1 MGKTYLMN
9 KSCEEVLA
17 KSQQLRLL
25 GLEDYSLNIFN
36 YLNKNYQINF
46 LKIYIKKQNDIEN
59 LFDNSKENENYLFN
73 TLKFKQSNEYEVIF
87 SLLFT
92 TQKEFED
99 IKNRQDFIKLA
110 LEIFSQSLFSKYL
123 EKVIEDISIID
134 TLTGNYNRHYL
145 YHYIEPL
152 FSLSNRKQEKIAFL
166 RISIDHFKA
175 VIDEFNYKVGDKV
188 IKVLSKTIKSSIR
201 DSDTVIRMT
210 NDGHLIIL
218 PNITNSDNAV
228 LVANKLIDK
237 FSKEKIIVNENTKQT
252 LMKTICVGITIYPDD
267 GIDIDT
273 IIRKSDIALYEAKNM
288 GRSTVFVFNEE
299 ETNKVE
305 LF

>member
-1 MGKTYLMN
+1 MN

-237 FSKEKIIVNENTKQT
+237 FSKEKIVVNEDTKQT

>member
-1 MGKTYLMN
+1 MN

-99 IKNRQDFIKLA
+99 IKNKQDFIKLA

-228 LVANKLIDK
+228 LVANKLVDK

>member
-1 MGKTYLMN
+1 MN

-17 KSQQLRLL
+17 KSQELRLL

-36 YLNKNYQINF
+36 YLNTNYQINF
-46 LKIYIKKQNDIEN
+46 LKIYIKKQKDIEN
-59 LFDNSKENENYLFN
+59 LFDNSQENENYLFN
-73 TLKFKQSNEYEVIF
+73 TLKFKQNNEYEVIF

>member
-1 MGKTYLMN
+1 MN

-134 TLTGNYNRHYL
+134 SLTGNYNRHYL

>member
-1 MGKTYLMN
+1 MN

-36 YLNKNYQINF
+36 YLNTNYQINF

>member
-1 MGKTYLMN
+1 MD

-17 KSQQLRLL
+17 KSQELKLL

-36 YLNKNYQINF
+36 YLNTNHQINF

-59 LFDNSKENENYLFN
+59 LFDNSQKNENYLFN
-73 TLKFKQSNEYEVIF
+73 TLKFKQNNEYEVIF
-87 SLLFT
+87 SLLST

-99 IKNRQDFIKLA
+99 IKNRLNFIKLA

-134 TLTGNYNRHYL
+134 SLTGNYNRHYL

-175 VIDEFNYKVGDKV
+175 VIDEFNYKIGDKV

-237 FSKEKIIVNENTKQT
+237 FSKEKIIVNEDTKQT

-267 GIDIDT
+267 GVDIDT

-288 GRSTVFVFNEE
+288 GRGKVFVFNEE

>member
-1 MGKTYLMN
+1 MN

-46 LKIYIKKQNDIEN
+46 LKIYIKKQNNIEN

-134 TLTGNYNRHYL
+134 SLTGNYNRHYL

-175 VIDEFNYKVGDKV
+175 VIDEFNYKIGDKV

>member
-1 MGKTYLMN
+1 MD

-17 KSQQLRLL
+17 KSQELKLL

-36 YLNKNYQINF
+36 YLNTNHQINF

-59 LFDNSKENENYLFN
+59 LFDNSQKNENYLFN
-73 TLKFKQSNEYEVIF
+73 TLKFKQNNEYEVIF
-87 SLLFT
+87 SLLST
-92 TQKEFED
+92 TQKEFEG
-99 IKNRQDFIKLA
+99 IKNRLNFIKLA

-134 TLTGNYNRHYL
+134 SLTGNYNRHYL
-145 YHYIEPL
+145 YHYIESL

-175 VIDEFNYKVGDKV
+175 VIDEFNYKIGDKV

-218 PNITNSDNAV
+218 PNIVNSDNAV

-237 FSKEKIIVNENTKQT
+237 FSKEKIIVNEDTKQT

-267 GIDIDT
+267 GVDIDT

-288 GRSTVFVFNEE
+288 GRSKVFVFNEE

>member
-1 MGKTYLMN
+1 MD

-17 KSQQLRLL
+17 KSQELKLL

-36 YLNKNYQINF
+36 YLNTNHQINF

-59 LFDNSKENENYLFN
+59 LFDNSQKNENYLFN
-73 TLKFKQSNEYEVIF
+73 TLKFKQNNEYEVIF
-87 SLLFT
+87 SLLST

-99 IKNRQDFIKLA
+99 IKNRLNFIKLA

-134 TLTGNYNRHYL
+134 SLTGNYNRHYL

-175 VIDEFNYKVGDKV
+175 VIDEFNYKIGDKV

-218 PNITNSDNAV
+218 PNIVNSDNAV

-237 FSKEKIIVNENTKQT
+237 FSKEKIIVNEDTKQT

-267 GIDIDT
+267 GVDIDT

-288 GRSTVFVFNEE
+288 GRSKVFVFNEE

>member
-1 MGKTYLMN
+1 MN

-17 KSQQLRLL
+17 KSQELRLL

-36 YLNKNYQINF
+36 YLNTNHQINF

-59 LFDNSKENENYLFN
+59 LFDNSQKNENYLFN
-73 TLKFKQSNEYEVIF
+73 TLKFKQNNEYEVIF
-87 SLLFT
+87 SLLST

-99 IKNRQDFIKLA
+99 IKNRLNFIKLA

-134 TLTGNYNRHYL
+134 SLTGNYNRHYL

-175 VIDEFNYKVGDKV
+175 VIDEFNYKIGDKV

-201 DSDTVIRMT
+201 ESDTVIRMT

-237 FSKEKIIVNENTKQT
+237 FSKEKIVVNEDTKQT

-267 GIDIDT
+267 GVDIDT

>member
-1 MGKTYLMN
+1 MN

-36 YLNKNYQINF
+36 YLNTNHQINF

-59 LFDNSKENENYLFN
+59 LFDNSQKNENYLFN
-73 TLKFKQSNEYEVIF
+73 TLKFKQNSEYEVIF
-87 SLLFT
+87 SLLST

-99 IKNRQDFIKLA
+99 IKNRLNFIKLA

-134 TLTGNYNRHYL
+134 SLTGNYNRHYL

-175 VIDEFNYKVGDKV
+175 VIDEFNYKIGDKV

-218 PNITNSDNAV
+218 PNIVNSDNAV

-237 FSKEKIIVNENTKQT
+237 FSKEKIIVNEDTKQT
-252 LMKTICVGITIYPDD
+252 LMKTICAGITIYPDD
-267 GIDIDT
+267 GVDIDT

-288 GRSTVFVFNEE
+288 GRSKVFVFNEE

>member
-1 MGKTYLMN
+1 MN

-110 LEIFSQSLFSKYL
+110 LEIFSQPLFSKYL

>member
-1 MGKTYLMN
+1 MN

-17 KSQQLRLL
+17 KSQELRLL

-36 YLNKNYQINF
+36 YLNTNHQINF

-59 LFDNSKENENYLFN
+59 LFDNSQKNENYLFN
-73 TLKFKQSNEYEVIF
+73 TLKFKQNNEYEVIF
-87 SLLFT
+87 SLLST

-99 IKNRQDFIKLA
+99 IKNRLNFIKLA

-134 TLTGNYNRHYL
+134 SLTGNYNRHYL

-175 VIDEFNYKVGDKV
+175 VIDEFNYKIGDKV

-201 DSDTVIRMT
+201 ESDTVIRMT

-237 FSKEKIIVNENTKQT
+237 FSKEKIIVNEDTKQT

-267 GIDIDT
+267 GVDIDT

>member
-1 MGKTYLMN
+1 MN

>member
-1 MGKTYLMN
+1 MN
-9 KSCEEVLA
+9 KSCEEVLT
-17 KSQQLRLL
+17 KSQELRLL

-36 YLNKNYQINF
+36 YLNTNYQINF

-59 LFDNSKENENYLFN
+59 LFDNSQENENYLFN
-73 TLKFKQSNEYEVIF
+73 TLKFKQNSEYEVIF

-99 IKNRQDFIKLA
+99 IKNRLNFIKLA

-134 TLTGNYNRHYL
+134 SLTGNYNRHYL
-145 YHYIEPL
+145 YHYIEPF

-175 VIDEFNYKVGDKV
+175 VIDEFNYKIGDKV

-218 PNITNSDNAV
+218 PNIVNSDNAV

-237 FSKEKIIVNENTKQT
+237 FSKEKIIVNEDTKQT

-267 GIDIDT
+267 GVDIDT

-288 GRSTVFVFNEE
+288 GRSKVFVFNEE

>member
-1 MGKTYLMN
+1 MN

-17 KSQQLRLL
+17 KSQELRLL

-59 LFDNSKENENYLFN
+59 LFDNSQENENYLFN

-99 IKNRQDFIKLA
+99 IKNRLNFIKLA

-123 EKVIEDISIID
+123 EKVIEEISIVD
-134 TLTGNYNRHYL
+134 SLTGNYNRHYL

-175 VIDEFNYKVGDKV
+175 VIDEFNYKIGDKV

-201 DSDTVIRMT
+201 ESDTVIRMT

-218 PNITNSDNAV
+218 RNITNSDNAV

-237 FSKEKIIVNENTKQT
+237 FSKEKIVVNENTKQT

-267 GIDIDT
+267 GVDIDT

>member
-1 MGKTYLMN
+1 MD

-17 KSQQLRLL
+17 KSQELKLL

-36 YLNKNYQINF
+36 YLNTNHQINF

-59 LFDNSKENENYLFN
+59 LFDNSQKNENYLFN
-73 TLKFKQSNEYEVIF
+73 TLKFKQNNEYEVIF
-87 SLLFT
+87 SLLST

-99 IKNRQDFIKLA
+99 IKNRLNFIKLA

-134 TLTGNYNRHYL
+134 SLTGNYNRHYL

-175 VIDEFNYKVGDKV
+175 VIDEFNYKIGDKV

-237 FSKEKIIVNENTKQT
+237 FSKEKIIVNEDTKQT

-267 GIDIDT
+267 GVDIDT
-273 IIRKSDIALYEAKNM
+273 IIRKSDIALYEAKNT
-288 GRSTVFVFNEE
+288 GRSKVFVFNEE

>member
-1 MGKTYLMN
+1 MN

-99 IKNRQDFIKLA
+99 IKNKQDFIKLA

-134 TLTGNYNRHYL
+134 SLTGNYNRHYL

-175 VIDEFNYKVGDKV
+175 VIDEFNYKIGDKV

>member
-1 MGKTYLMN
+1 MN

-99 IKNRQDFIKLA
+99 IKNRLNFIKLA

-134 TLTGNYNRHYL
+134 SLTGNYNRHYL

>member
-1 MGKTYLMN
+1 MN

-99 IKNRQDFIKLA
+99 IKNRQDFIKLV

>member
-1 MGKTYLMN
+1 
-9 KSCEEVLA
+9 
-17 KSQQLRLL
+17 
-25 GLEDYSLNIFN
+25 
-36 YLNKNYQINF
+36 
-46 LKIYIKKQNDIEN
+46 
-59 LFDNSKENENYLFN
+59 
-73 TLKFKQSNEYEVIF
+73 
-87 SLLFT
+87 
-92 TQKEFED
+92 
-99 IKNRQDFIKLA
+99 
-110 LEIFSQSLFSKYL
+110 
-123 EKVIEDISIID
+123 
-134 TLTGNYNRHYL
+134 
-145 YHYIEPL
+145 
-152 FSLSNRKQEKIAFL
+152 
-166 RISIDHFKA
+166 
-175 VIDEFNYKVGDKV
+175 IDEFNYKIGDKV

-201 DSDTVIRMT
+201 ESDTVIRMT

-237 FSKEKIIVNENTKQT
+237 FSKEKIVVNEDTKQT

-267 GIDIDT
+267 GVDIDT

>member
-1 MGKTYLMN
+1 MN

-99 IKNRQDFIKLA
+99 IKNKQDFIKLA

>member
-1 MGKTYLMN
+1 MN

-17 KSQQLRLL
+17 KSQELRLL

-36 YLNKNYQINF
+36 YLNTNHQINF

-59 LFDNSKENENYLFN
+59 LFDNSQKNENYLFN
-73 TLKFKQSNEYEVIF
+73 TLKFKQNNEYEVIF
-87 SLLFT
+87 SLLST

-99 IKNRQDFIKLA
+99 IKNRLNFIKLA

-134 TLTGNYNRHYL
+134 SLTGNYNRHYL

-175 VIDEFNYKVGDKV
+175 VIDEFNYKIGDKV

-237 FSKEKIIVNENTKQT
+237 FSKEKIVVNEDTKQT

-267 GIDIDT
+267 GVDIDT

>member
-1 MGKTYLMN
+1 MN

-201 DSDTVIRMT
+201 DSDTVVRMT

>member
-1 MGKTYLMN
+1 MN

-25 GLEDYSLNIFN
+25 GLDDYSLNIFN

-228 LVANKLIDK
+228 LVANKLIAK

>member
-1 MGKTYLMN
+1 MN

-17 KSQQLRLL
+17 KSQELRLL

-36 YLNKNYQINF
+36 YLNTNHQINF

-59 LFDNSKENENYLFN
+59 LFDNSQKNENYLFN
-73 TLKFKQSNEYEVIF
+73 TLKFKQNNEYEVIF
-87 SLLFT
+87 SLLST

-99 IKNRQDFIKLA
+99 IKNRLNFIKLA

-134 TLTGNYNRHYL
+134 SLTGNYNRHYL

-175 VIDEFNYKVGDKV
+175 VIDEFNYKIGDKV

-237 FSKEKIIVNENTKQT
+237 FSKEKIIVNEDTKQT

-267 GIDIDT
+267 GVDIDT
-273 IIRKSDIALYEAKNM
+273 IIRKSDIALYEAKNT
-288 GRSTVFVFNEE
+288 GRSKVFVFNEE

>member
-1 MGKTYLMN
+1 MN

-99 IKNRQDFIKLA
+99 IKNKQDFIKLA

-123 EKVIEDISIID
+123 EKVIEEISIID

>member
-1 MGKTYLMN
+1 MN

-188 IKVLSKTIKSSIR
+188 IKVLSKTIKSGIR